1 MRPLRFD
8 PLFAILTL
16 AVTIYVIWDGRSGGD
31 PATVMLG
38 YVLLTASAVIFD
50 FAFRLY
56 SRLVPT
62 RRGVGVR

>member
-16 AVTIYVIWDGRSGGD
+16 AVAIYVIWEGRSGGD

-50 FAFRLY
+50 LAFRLY

-62 RRGVGVR
+62 RRGVDVR

>member
-38 YVLLTASAVIFD
+38 YVILTASAVIFD
-50 FAFRLY
+50 FAFRMY
-56 SRLVPT
+56 SRLVPS
-62 RRGVGVR
+62 RRGVGVH